1 MAIPLLI
8 GGAAIASAVWG
19 AKKHYDAKED
29 RDKAERVIRHATEE
43 FLEAQEKLVAEKEA
57 LKQSALDLAS
67 LRKLVDQRHMKAFSD
82 QASQLVNL
90 DYEMIRIDARL
101 PASALPTLPEIE
113 ADLKV
118 WADLPTS
125 GVQGLALGLMGAA
138 GAGSLATSIGVA
150 STGTAISSL
159 SGVAATNAT
168 LAWLGGGS
176 LAAGGMGMAGGMAVL
191 GGAVAGPLV
200 AITGMAAAKKAQEA
214 LTQAYRQESEIS
226 AATQDVENARVA
238 TAMIQTRVNELSA
251 TIQALI
257 PRFEEVTARL
267 SSFVQRK
274 ADEKRRLE
282 RDSAERRVAYSKV
295 NIFIR
300 FFNWLFR
307 RVPDFSYQNPMDYGN
322 FSAEEQR
329 EISWYFS
336 WATGLKTVIKV
347 NIIDEVGALTSE
359 SELAIQNADHLLES
373 RS

>member
-67 LRKLVDQRHMKAFSD
+67 LRKLVDQRHMKAFRD
-82 QASQLVNL
+82 QASQLVNP